1 MESINILIGSCGGI
15 FVLFSLCLL
24 LVAILLGFR
33 MAGKLS
39 QPIENLIKSS
49 EKVSKGNFDAKV
61 SEINDM
67 SSSDNVEEWN
77 SLKHIYLVIAL
88 EEAFKIS
95 FTSDEMVEMLNFKLI
110 KIILK
115 EKLENK

>member
-1 MESINILIGSCGGI
+1 MIEEKLKKIFSEVFNI
-15 FVLFSLCLL
+15 
-24 LVAILLGFR
+24 
-33 MAGKLS
+33 
-39 QPIENLIKSS
+39 
-49 EKVSKGNFDAKV
+49 KV